1 MVLDVSSLDVTAGNE
16 VEARKTGATVVPSD
30 SVMHF
35 YIYIYW
41 AAEEKI
47 ERRGRLPHGFFSPGP
62 LQDVALTMLHFESN
76 MLQINQALT
85 I

>member
-35 YIYIYW
+35 YIYIYIGQLRKRLR
-41 AAEEKI
+41 EEVDS
-47 ERRGRLPHGFFSPGP
+47 LMASSP
-62 LQDVALTMLHFESN
+62 QDPSKMLH
-76 MLQINQALT
+76 
-85 I
+85 

>member
-1 MVLDVSSLDVTAGNE
+1 MLLQEMKLKQEKREQRSCPQTVSCIS
-16 VEARKTGATVVPSD
+16 
-30 SVMHF
+30 
-35 YIYIYW
+35 IYIYW